1 MHILVGTKSRILCLL
16 LGAALVAGCTD
27 SKQTAANAPGKA
39 VEAPAVD
46 LAAIKASLANATSA
60 DIQAKAEELWTAG
73 SYAPAVELSQM
84 AFDKDGLSG
93 AAYRLGT
100 AYFGGTGVARDLSKA
115 LDFFKKPGLENDR
128 YSIYYRGMIVS
139 DPAFMEKNLGE
150 ARMLLDKA
158 KTLGVKEAE
167 EALAKL
173 PAG

>member
-1 MHILVGTKSRILCLL
+1 MRTGTKSKIIWLML
-16 LGAALVAGCTD
+16 AATVVAGCTD
-27 SKQTAANAPGKA
+27 SKQAATNAPGKT

-46 LAAIKASLANATSA
+46 IAAIKSQLANAKSA

-100 AYFGGTGVARDLSKA
+100 AYFGGTGATKDLGKA
-115 LDFFKKPGLENDR
+115 LEFFTKPGLEEDR
-128 YSIYYRGMIVS
+128 YSIYYRGMIKS
-139 DPAFMEKNLGE
+139 DATFAQKNASE
-150 ARMLLDKA
+150 ARMLLEKA
-158 KTLGVKEAE
+158 KSLGVKEAE

-173 PAG
+173 PAS